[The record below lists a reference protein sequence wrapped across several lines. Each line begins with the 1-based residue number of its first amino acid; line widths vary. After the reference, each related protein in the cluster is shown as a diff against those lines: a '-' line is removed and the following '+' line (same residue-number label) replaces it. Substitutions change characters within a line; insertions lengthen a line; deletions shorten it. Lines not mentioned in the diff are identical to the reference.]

1 MADSN
6 ARIYGGG
13 RWRVI
18 REIGR
23 GGQGIV
29 YEVEDRHFDTEA
41 VLLDR
46 FKTVLSN
53 ATGHLI
59 GEPAGEATHRELI
72 QLIREISATTPPRAA
87 LKELLPPDESV
98 NEKTALDRM
107 KSEIETI
114 RTISHPSLA
123 PILDENIDG
132 GWYVTKFFSGGTLAS
147 KPDLYQNQVL
157 DSLRALRP
165 VVEAVAKLHQA
176 DVVHRDIKPDNVFI
190 DQAGRLVL
198 GDCGLAFKREIAADR
213 VTEPFENV
221 GSRDWMPGWAM
232 GRRLTDVQP
241 NFDVFSLGKVLWAMI
256 AGQPIL
262 PLWYH
267 RNPEF
272 NLGKMF
278 PDNESTAYVQTI
290 LDKTVV
296 EKTTDCLANATELLD
311 SIDWTIKALTM
322 KVRVF
327 DGDLIRKC
335 LVCGKGNYQQLVD
348 HDVADQRDFGLNVYG
363 EAKFRIFVCGG
374 CGHLQLFYSMDG
386 IRPSAWKA
394 VMPRSTGPD

>member
-59 GEPAGEATHRELI
+59 GYPAGEAIHRELI

-147 KPDLYQNQVL
+147 KPDLYHSRLGCRQAEEAQVL
-157 DSLRALRP
+157 RSAP
-165 VVEAVAKLHQA
+165 IGVQVAA
-176 DVVHRDIKPDNVFI
+176 
-190 DQAGRLVL
+190 
-198 GDCGLAFKREIAADR
+198 
-213 VTEPFENV
+213 
-221 GSRDWMPGWAM
+221 MP
-232 GRRLTDVQP
+232 
-241 NFDVFSLGKVLWAMI
+241 
-256 AGQPIL
+256 
-262 PLWYH
+262 
-267 RNPEF
+267 
-272 NLGKMF
+272 
-278 PDNESTAYVQTI
+278 
-290 LDKTVV
+290 
-296 EKTTDCLANATELLD
+296 C
-311 SIDWTIKALTM
+311 
-322 KVRVF
+322 
-327 DGDLIRKC
+327 
-335 LVCGKGNYQQLVD
+335 
-348 HDVADQRDFGLNVYG
+348 
-363 EAKFRIFVCGG
+363 
-374 CGHLQLFYSMDG
+374 
-386 IRPSAWKA
+386 
-394 VMPRSTGPD
+394 

>member
-6 ARIYGGG
+6 ARIYGG

-29 YEVEDRHFDTEA
+29 YEVEDRHFGTEA

-53 ATGHLI
+53 AI
-59 GEPAGEATHRELI
+59 GPHIGYPAAGEAIHRELI
-72 QLIREISATTPPRAA
+72 QLIRKISATTTPPKTA
-87 LKELLPPDESV
+87 LKELLPPAAAV
-98 NEKTALDRM
+98 NTNTALDRM
-107 KSEIETI
+107 KSEIETM
-114 RTISHPSLA
+114 RKVKHPSLID
-123 PILDENIDG
+123 ILDEDNDHR
-132 GWYVTKFFSGGTLAS
+132 WHVTELFSRGTLAGALDS
-147 KPDLYQNQVL
+147 FKNQVL
-157 DSLRALRP
+157 GSLQALRP
-165 VVEAVAKLHQA
+165 VVEAVSQLHQV
-176 DVVHRDIKPDNVFI
+176 DIVHRDIKPENIFI
-190 DQAGRLVL
+190 DQTGRLVL
-198 GDCGLAFKREIAADR
+198 GDCGLAFLQDGKDR
-213 VTEPFENV
+213 VTETFENV

-272 NLGKMF
+272 NLGEIF
-278 PDNESTAYVQTI
+278 PDNESTAFVQTI

-296 EKTTDCLANATELLD
+296 EKPTDCLINATDLLA
-311 SIDWTIKALTM
+311 SVDWTIEALTM
-322 KVRVF
+322 KFRIV

-335 LVCGKGNYQQLVD
+335 LVCGKGNYRQIVD
-348 HDVADQRDFGLNVYG
+348 HDIAAQRNFGLEVYG
-363 EAKFRIFVCGG
+363 EPKFRIFVCGG

>member
-6 ARIYGGG
+6 ARIYGG

-53 ATGHLI
+53 ATATVRY
-59 GEPAGEATHRELI
+59 PDSEAIHRELI
-72 QLIREISATTPPRAA
+72 QLIRKISATTPPRAA
-87 LKELLPPDESV
+87 LKKLLPPDESV

-114 RTISHPSLA
+114 RTISHPSLP

-165 VVEAVAKLHQA
+165 VVEVVAKLHQA

-213 VTEPFENV
+213 VTETFENV

-272 NLGKMF
+272 NLGEMF

-296 EKTTDCLANATELLD
+296 EKPTDCLANATELLD

-348 HDVADQRDFGLNVYG
+348 HNVADQRDFGLNVYG

-386 IRPSAWKA
+386 IRPSAWKQ
-394 VMPRSTGPD
+394 